1 MGSTVLLLNPPKW
14 IICRAKADNFLELVD
29 NKANFLELV
38 DNFLELVDNK
48 EGEGNFLE
56 LVDNKEGE
64 EEDADNNAGASG
76 LLSIIRLGGRLI
88 LNTFRVGG
96 TNSLKACLD
105 SWTLAGVEVF
115 DGGVDVRH
123 DPTDLLVLQRVHL
136 LLRVAVIFPQLVA
149 AGLNCISKVVTGLP
163 SPEVFLSVPLA
174 FFLHCINIRLVSI
187 LGALVEVPLDLVAF
201 SVSGREG
208 DQGQQGQQE

>member
-1 MGSTVLLLNPPKW
+1 
-14 IICRAKADNFLELVD
+14 VD

-38 DNFLELVDNK
+38 DNFLESVDNK
-48 EGEGNFLE
+48 EGKGNFLE
-56 LVDNKEGE
+56 LVNNKEGE
-64 EEDADNNAGASG
+64 EEDADNKAGGSG

-96 TNSLKACLD
+96 TNSLKAGLD

-115 DGGVDVRH
+115 DGGVDVLH
-123 DPTDLLVLQRVHL
+123 DPADLFVLQLVHL

-174 FFLHCINIRLVSI
+174 FFLHCINICLVSV

-208 DQGQQGQQE
+208 DQGQQGQED

>member
-1 MGSTVLLLNPPKW
+1 MTSNKFFS
-14 IICRAKADNFLELVD
+14 IIADRKHCFALASSKVENLYSKADNFLELV
-29 NKANFLELV
+29 NNNESEENFLELV
-38 DNFLELVDNK
+38 N
-48 EGEGNFLE
+48 
-56 LVDNKEGE
+56 NKEGE
-64 EEDADNNAGASG
+64 EEDADNKAGGSG

-96 TNSLKACLD
+96 TNSLKAGLD

-115 DGGVDVRH
+115 DGGVDVLH
-123 DPTDLLVLQRVHL
+123 DPADLFVLQLVHL

-174 FFLHCINIRLVSI
+174 FFLHCINICLVSV

-208 DQGQQGQQE
+208 DQGQQGQED

>member
-38 DNFLELVDNK
+38 DNFLESVDNK
-48 EGEGNFLE
+48 ERKGNFLE
-56 LVDNKEGE
+56 LVNNKEGE
-64 EEDADNNAGASG
+64 EEDADNSAGGSG
-76 LLSIIRLGGRLI
+76 IIPILRLGGRLI

-96 TNSLKACLD
+96 TNSIEAGLD

-115 DGGVDVRH
+115 DGGVDVCH
-123 DPTDLLVLQRVHL
+123 DPADLFVLQLVHL
-136 LLRVAVIFPQLVA
+136 LLRVAVILPQLVA

-163 SPEVFLSVPLA
+163 SPVVFLSVPL
-174 FFLHCINIRLVSI
+174 FFVLHCINICPVS
-187 LGALVEVPLDLVAF
+187 
-201 SVSGREG
+201 
-208 DQGQQGQQE
+208 